1 MPRASGRANDALRP
15 VRMETGYLRYAE
27 GSCLIELGDTR
38 VVCAASIEDRPP
50 AWLKGSGSGG
60 VTAEYG
66 MLPRAGKERNA
77 RAATQDRIPGRAH
90 EIQRLIGRSLRA
102 ICELRALAERTI
114 VIDCDAIQA
123 DGGTRTAAIT
133 GGYVA
138 LVLALK
144 QLQQQGVFRA
154 LPLLDGVAAVSVGI
168 VQGEQLLDLD
178 YSEDSMASVDM
189 NVVMTGRGRIVEV
202 QGTAEGNPFSR
213 EEMNRLL
220 DLAQRGIAQLLEAQ
234 KQALEKVA

>member
-1 MPRASGRANDALRP
+1 MPRANGRADDALRP
-15 VRMETGYLRYAE
+15 VRIETGYLKYAE

-38 VVCAASIEDRPP
+38 VVCAATIGDRAPG
-50 AWLKGSGSGG
+50 WMKGSGSGW
-60 VTAEYG
+60 VTSEYG
-66 MLPRAGKERNA
+66 MLPRSGKERNQ
-77 RAATQDRIPGRAH
+77 RAFTLDRTPGRVF

-102 ICELRALAERTI
+102 ICEMRSLGERTI

-138 LVLALK
+138 LVLALR
-144 QLQQQGVFRA
+144 QLQQQGVFRTV
-154 LPLLDGVAAVSVGI
+154 PLLDSVAAVSVGI

-220 DLAQRGIAQLLEAQ
+220 DLAQKGIAQLLEVQ
-234 KQALEKVA
+234 KQALEKAA